1 LYSSSTSNAITPV
14 AVGPKTSR
22 STNQEEE
29 EMKGEEEEEETAGN
43 ARRRRVHSKQ
53 SKCSE

>member
-43 ARRRRVHSKQ
+43 DQAEEGSFKTKQ
-53 SKCSE
+53 M